1 MQFGTPLAKHKSFLT
16 TSAMKTTNDRYSRL
30 KRQAR
35 RLMLAGQVERYM
47 RILREMHELH
57 GLTGRLATS

>member
-1 MQFGTPLAKHKSFLT
+1 
-16 TSAMKTTNDRYSRL
+16 MKNPRDRYSRL

-35 RLMLAGQVERYM
+35 RLLLAGQLERYM

-57 GLTGRLATS
+57 GLTGRLAT